1 MTKGP
6 MEDRFMGLNSSYCF
20 AHTIDR
26 VFVNSLAAFDKYES
40 IEIFFRGYYR
50 FMKRRDKEKFSNKPF
65 LQCFDYI

>member
-40 IEIFFRGYYR
+40 IEIFFSGLLSLYEEERQR
-50 FMKRRDKEKFSNKPF
+50 EVFE
-65 LQCFDYI
+65 

>member
-40 IEIFFRGYYR
+40 IEIFFSGLLSLYEEER
-50 FMKRRDKEKFSNKPF
+50 
-65 LQCFDYI
+65 